1 MNDIYKKCGFPEA
14 YIQQNEIS
22 GELDQLVEH
31 AIARAGIADSLSLG
45 FVDRCR
51 LCRGKM

>member
-1 MNDIYKKCGFPEA
+1 MNDIYKKYTIPEA
-14 YIQQNEIS
+14 YIHQNEVS
-22 GELDQLVEH
+22 GELDQLVVH

-51 LCRGKM
+51 LYG